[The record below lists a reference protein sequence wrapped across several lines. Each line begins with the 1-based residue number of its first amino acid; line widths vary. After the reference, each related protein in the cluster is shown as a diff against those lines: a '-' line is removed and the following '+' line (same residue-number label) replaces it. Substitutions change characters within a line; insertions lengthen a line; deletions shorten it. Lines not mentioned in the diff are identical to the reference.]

1 MQEIFVGVAAEGG
14 GPYDILYLAVED
26 EFGGA

>member
-1 MQEIFVGVAAEGG
+1 MQEVFIGVAALGD
-14 GPYDILYLAVED
+14 PYDILYLAVED

>member
-1 MQEIFVGVAAEGG
+1 MQEIFIVVAALG